1 MLSLFVGTTQVELY
15 QDENV
20 TLTKQVK
27 SVQDVKAKSDFT
39 QSFTIPAS
47 DNNNSI
53 FDHYY
58 DISIVGGYNAH
69 VKVDATI
76 EVHGLQLFEGVIE
89 LLGVTFKDNQPHDY
103 SIVFYGDI
111 KSLASTFGEQTLKDV
126 DLSAYDHTL
135 NQTNVVNSWADNLF
149 SGVIKYPIWDH
160 SEGVMYGNTNVDIP
174 HNIAITGRG
183 LAIDEL
189 RPAIKLKNLFEKCI
203 THAGFTLT
211 GTNLFSDSY
220 FDDLMLLPVE
230 KAGYLHDPAIKT
242 NNNFAATATA
252 QPTGITPQRFTIQT
266 YSAESSDPNSNFVHT
281 TGIYTAPLEG
291 RYTFTF
297 AFDLTARPSFSTATY
312 LVVALKNGRRFHDIA
327 DTRSIASHTSTFMVY
342 LQAGDTIRIGVAAQD
357 TFTADSISFS
367 CTESPYSR
375 GGRTI
380 KMQDTMPPVK
390 IVDFIQGVLTT
401 FNAVLY
407 REDINSTNYII
418 KNADTWYDGGSTQ
431 DWTEYVDISTITHK
445 KVKIPS
451 KVSFQYKEMN
461 DMASKAFFDRNQR
474 HFGGM
479 SYSPDVDF
487 PDAPLEVKSPFSVVV
502 PQRLNKV
509 NKDYEVVGTTSL
521 PIPILLDDSLAPSCN
536 DMVLFFMDATE
547 TASSDAYFA
556 AGASRT
562 TYPYA
567 GTMQKEAATD
577 GFSLAFSL
585 EQNLGEKVPTDTL
598 YRKFWERHIA
608 RLFAKSSRKIS
619 IKAYLPV
626 AEWINLE
633 LENTIRIADFY
644 YKIESMQYNINTSE
658 AQLEL
663 FTYEPVTITSPTT
676 SSTGAVT
683 LPTNY
688 ITPTEENFAFPTR
701 TQATLNNIIS
711 IGTDNFVQTGLPSLT
726 GGSRKNIFSNAA
738 AHGLIEDRNNVR
750 YCEIGKNSATESVTT
765 TYAILTSFTAASTN
779 QVGTGLTPVAEN
791 GTIETDAGEFVSIV
805 ASVNYSGADPL
816 DIAIM
821 LNEVALKEFSSAT
834 ANSVSLTTTAPT
846 NSGGL
851 ISLAVK
857 KPSGS
862 GSTNYT
868 ITCNLSVQIL

>member
-1 MLSLFVGTTQVELY
+1 MLSLFVGTSQVELY

-27 SVQDVKAKSDFT
+27 SVQEVKAKSDFT

-47 DNNNSI
+47 DHNNSI
-53 FDHYY
+53 FNHYY

-69 VKVDATI
+69 VKVDAKI

-126 DLSAYDHTL
+126 DLTAYDHTL

-149 SGVIKYPIWDH
+149 SGAVKYPIWDFT
-160 SEGVMYGNTNVDIP
+160 EGVMYGGTGVDIP

-183 LAIDEL
+183 LAIDDL
-189 RPAIKLKNLFEKCI
+189 RPAIKLKTLFEKCI

-220 FDDLMLLPVE
+220 FDDLMMLPVE

-242 NNNFAATATA
+242 ENNFSATATA
-252 QPTGITPQRFTIQT
+252 QPTGLSNKKYTIQFYDT
-266 YSAESSDPNSNFVHT
+266 EVSDPNNNFDPSKGQYV
-281 TGIYTAPLEG
+281 APLEG

-297 AFDLTARPSFSTATY
+297 SFDLTARPLGGKYFVAAT
-312 LVVALKNGRRFHDIA
+312 KNGYRFA
-327 DTRSIASHTSTFMVY
+327 NLFDTRDIASHSTEFMVY
-342 LQAGDTIRIGVAAQD
+342 LQAGDVIKIAIVAKD
-357 TFTADSISFS
+357 SFTADTIAFA

-380 KMQDTMPPVK
+380 KMQDVMPPVK
-390 IVDFIQGVLTT
+390 ITDFIQGVLTT

-407 REDINSTNYII
+407 REDITGTNYVI
-418 KNADTWYDGGSTQ
+418 KNADTWYDGGGTQ

-451 KVSFQYKEMN
+451 KVSFQFKEMK

-474 HFGGM
+474 HFGSM
-479 SYSPDVDF
+479 SYNPDVDF

-509 NKDYEVVGTTSL
+509 NKDYEVVGSTNL

-598 YRKFWERHIA
+598 YKTFWERHIA

-626 AEWINLE
+626 GEWLNLD
-633 LENTIRIADFY
+633 LANTIRIGDFY
-644 YKIESMQYNINTSE
+644 YKIESMKYNINTSE

-663 FTYEPVTITSPTT
+663 FTYEPLTITSPTT

-688 ITPTEENFAFPTR
+688 ITPTDENFAFPTR

-711 IGTDNFVQTGLPSLT
+711 IGTDNFVQTGLPNLT
-726 GGSRKNIFSNAA
+726 GNTRKSSFAVAA
-738 AHGLIEDRNNVR
+738 SSGTIGRLNNVR
-750 YCEIGKNSATESVTT
+750 YCEIAKSSAVVAVTT
-765 TYAILTSFTAASTN
+765 SYVDLESYTDSLTN
-779 QVGTGLTPVAEN
+779 QIGTGLTPVEEN
-791 GTIETDAGEFVSIV
+791 GEISTTDAEFVSV
-805 ASVNYSGADPL
+805 SASVNYSGVDDL
-816 DIAIM
+816 DVAIM
-821 LNEVALKEFSSAT
+821 LDDTAIKEISSVN
-834 ANSVSLTTTAPT
+834 ANSVSL
-846 NSGGL
+846 N
-851 ISLAVK
+851 
-857 KPSGS
+857 
-862 GSTNYT
+862 T
-868 ITCNLSVQIL
+868 ITPTSRS